1 MNDILTR
8 AMECTSAGLTQP
20 AADEPRW
27 FFRKPRPAK
36 RIPQTPSNGRSSVS
50 TGAFDA
56 KERVREATDIVE
68 LIGATHELRPQGRS
82 FVTHCPFHDDEKP
95 SLNVNPD
102 RQTWKCW
109 PCDKGGD
116 VFSFVME
123 SEGVSFPEALQMLA
137 DKAGIEIR
145 STPQLKAKPGSPDDK
160 KTLFDAVDWAV
171 KQFHD
176 CLLKDPAAAAAREYL
191 QERQLSNESIA
202 QYSVGYAP
210 REWHWILDRAKNT
223 PYSPEVLEAIGL
235 ARKSDKGNYYD
246 YFRGRVL
253 FPIRDPQKRA
263 IGVGGRI
270 LPQFTDDGAKY
281 YNSPETR
288 LYTKSDVLY
297 GLDVAREDD
306 KKHKNDDPNK
316 MKDRGILVMEGYT
329 DVIMTHQFGID
340 YVVAVC
346 GTALTER
353 HIKLMKRYTD
363 RITLVLDGDTAGQK
377 KSSSSD
383 LLQMFLSSQ
392 VDLRVVTLPEGL
404 DPCDFLLRDGQEAF
418 RTFLDEAPDVLEHK
432 IQVSTR
438 GIDPLRD
445 THRANLALQDL
456 LSTIAKAPSLQNG
469 GSVQNR
475 LREQQVLNRLSR
487 EFRIDEGHLRG
498 QLSELR
504 RSTPT
509 KSSFDTR
516 GYGGGPD
523 YADMEVDESHMGEVE
538 RSGGG
543 KTGGGKNGNRQAG
556 KPKLENAERQLFELL
571 ILRPDSVPVM
581 LEQVAISSLRTETA
595 RQLYEKYADLEAEGI
610 HADLNRLLDEYEDLQ
625 MKSFIVGL
633 DEEAHRKVESDFDFA
648 LTEAM
653 QRFNALFTETEIREE
668 QASLSNVSEDEGL
681 KMLDAIIR
689 KRREVSET

>member
-1 MNDILTR
+1 M
-8 AMECTSAGLTQP
+8 
-20 AADEPRW
+20 
-27 FFRKPRPAK
+27 
-36 RIPQTPSNGRSSVS
+36 S

-68 LIGATHELRPQGRS
+68 LIGAAHELRPQGRN

-137 DKAGIEIR
+137 DKAGIEI
-145 STPQLKAKPGSPDDK
+145 SSNPQPKAKPGSPDDK
-160 KTLFDAVDWAV
+160 KTLFDAVNWAV
-171 KQFHD
+171 KQFHN
-176 CLLKDPAAAAAREYL
+176 CLLNDPVASVAREYL
-191 QERQLSNESIA
+191 RDRQLSAESIA

-210 REWHWILDRAKNT
+210 REWQWILDRARNT

-235 ARKSDKGNYYD
+235 ARKSEKTGGYYD

-253 FPIRDPQKRA
+253 FPIRDPQQRA

-270 LPQFTDDGAKY
+270 LPKFAEDGAKY

-297 GLDVAREDD
+297 GLDVARDDD
-306 KKHKNDDPNK
+306 KKYKNDDPNK
-316 MKDRGILVMEGYT
+316 LKERGIIVMEGYT
-329 DVIMTHQFGID
+329 DVIMTHQFGVD

-363 RITLVLDGDTAGQK
+363 RITLVLDGDAAGQK
-377 KSSSSD
+377 KSGSSE
-383 LLQMFLSSQ
+383 LLQMFLASQ
-392 VDLRVVTLPEGL
+392 VDLRVVSLPEGL
-404 DPCDFLLRDGQEAF
+404 DPCDFLLRDGAEAF
-418 RTFLDEAPDVLEHK
+418 REFLDQAPDVLEHK
-432 IQVSTR
+432 IRLSTN
-438 GIDPLRD
+438 GLDPLRD

-456 LSTIAKAPSLQNG
+456 LSTIAKAPRLQEG
-469 GSVQNR
+469 GSMQNR
-475 LREQQVLNRLSR
+475 LREQQVLNRLSH

-504 RSTPT
+504 RSAPA
-509 KSSFDTR
+509 KKYDAREF
-516 GYGGGPD
+516 GGGPD
-523 YADMEVDESHMGEVE
+523 FGQPEFDESQIGEFE
-538 RSGGG
+538 RRGGQE
-543 KTGGGKNGNRQAG
+543 NQNS
-556 KPKLENAERQLFELL
+556 KPSKPTLANAERQLFELL
-571 ILRPDSVPVM
+571 MLRPDSVPAM
-581 LEQVAISSLRTETA
+581 LEQVASSSLQTETA
-595 RQLYEKYADLEAEGI
+595 RQLYEKYADLEAQGV
-610 HADLNRLLDEYEDLQ
+610 HADLNRLLDEYEDAA
-625 MKSFIVGL
+625 MKSLLAGL
-633 DEEAHRKVESDFDFA
+633 DEEAHRKAESDFDFA
-648 LTEAM
+648 LKEAM
-653 QRFNALFTETEIREE
+653 QRFSLLFTETEIREE
-668 QASLSNVSEDEGL
+668 QASLSSVSEDEGL